1 MYIASMIKV
10 GVREKVTVMVRKAVL
25 YSVLASFFL
34 VSCASEDKEQYD
46 TRALES
52 LDAMS
57 EAIGELGACSYTLND
72 VNVLEDGT
80 KYYNQH
86 DVYMRGPDKMY
97 VHSVGTKGDRST
109 WYDGSTLAYYSFD
122 KNTYATVEAPDS
134 IMKMIDHINEKY
146 GIDFPAADFFYPDFT
161 DDVLDN
167 FDHVLFMGDE
177 TINGL
182 ESTSVL
188 ASNDKD
194 IVQVWIDKATN
205 LPVKFLIDSKA
216 STAEF
221 YVATF
226 SNFRVNPDLPDLL
239 FEINA
244 PINSE
249 SIDLTPSEKK

>member
-1 MYIASMIKV
+1 MIKM
-10 GVREKVTVMVRKAVL
+10 GVMKKVTVMVKKTVL
-25 YSVLASFFL
+25 YSVLVSFFL
-34 VSCASEDKEQYD
+34 VSCSSEDKGQYD
-46 TRALES
+46 TRALAS

-57 EAIGELGACSYTLND
+57 EAIGELSACSYSLND

-161 DDVLDN
+161 DDVLDD

-177 TINGL
+177 TINGV

-188 ASNDKD
+188 ASNDNT

-216 STAEF
+216 STAEY
-221 YVATF
+221 YVASF

-249 SIDLTPSEKK
+249 SIDLKPSEKK

>member
-1 MYIASMIKV
+1 MIKM
-10 GVREKVTVMVRKAVL
+10 GVMKKVTVMAKKVVL
-25 YSVLASFFL
+25 YSIFVSFFL
-34 VSCASEDKEQYD
+34 VSCTSQDNEQYD
-46 TRALES
+46 TRALAS

-80 KYYNQH
+80 EYYNQH

-122 KNTYATVEAPDS
+122 KNTYATIEAPDN
-134 IMKMIDHINEKY
+134 IMEMIEYVNEKY
-146 GIDFPAADFFYPDFT
+146 GVDFPAADFFYPNLT
-161 DDVLDN
+161 DDILDN
-167 FDHVLFMGDE
+167 FDHVLFLGDE

-182 ESTSVL
+182 EATSIL
-188 ASNDKD
+188 ASNDDD
-194 IVQVWIDKATN
+194 ILQIWIDKTTN

-216 STAEF
+216 SAAEY
-221 YVATF
+221 YVASF

-249 SIDLTPSEKK
+249 SSDLKPSVNK

>member
-1 MYIASMIKV
+1 MIKV

-86 DVYMRGPDKMY
+86 DVYLRGPDKMY

-122 KNTYATVEAPDS
+122 KNTYATVEAPDT
-134 IMKMIDHINEKY
+134 IMKMIEYVNEKY
-146 GIDFPAADFFYPDFT
+146 GIDFPAADFFYPDLT
-161 DDVLDN
+161 DDILDH

-177 TINGL
+177 TMNGL
-182 ESTSVL
+182 ETTSVL
-188 ASNDKD
+188 ASNDNN
-194 IVQVWIDKATN
+194 IMQIWIDKATN
-205 LPVKFLIDSKA
+205 LPLKFLIDSKA
-216 STAEF
+216 STAEY

-226 SNFRVNPDLPDLL
+226 SNFKVNPDLPDLL
-239 FEINA
+239 FATNA

-249 SIDLTPSEKK
+249 STELKPSEKK